1 MEKMNPFMKAL
12 TVLICALI
20 LSFQYTIQL
29 NLVVIV
35 FTLILL
41 CAFSRCSK
49 RSLLLCL
56 MPALLTAVSLFFT
69 ALWFTD
75 DSVNMMSD
83 SRSANQYD
91 LIGMTISGSAMD
103 QGILLSTRV
112 LAFAMLGLLFAL
124 TTNRE
129 EFVLSLIWQGHLP
142 PKYAYGVLAA
152 LSLLPTLK
160 AEIKDTRL
168 AYKVRGIRLYPWS
181 MKPVFIMLVN
191 TIHWSECI
199 AMAME
204 TKGFDSTGKR
214 TYYTKPKV
222 GIIDYCFLIGLPLG
236 LLLLIR

>member
-1 MEKMNPFMKAL
+1 MEQMNPFMKAL

-20 LSFQYTIQL
+20 LSFQYTIYV
-29 NLVVIV
+29 NVVVIV
-35 FTLILL
+35 FTFIVLL
-41 CAFSRCSK
+41 ACSKCSK
-49 RSLLLCL
+49 RSLFLCL
-56 MPALLTAVSLFFT
+56 LPALLTAISLFFT
-69 ALWFTD
+69 ALWF
-75 DSVNMMSD
+75 SNGSGNMVTESMV
-83 SRSANQYD
+83 ANHYD
-91 LIGMTISGSAMD
+91 LVGMTISGSSVY

-124 TTNRE
+124 TTNGE

-168 AYKVRGIRLYPWS
+168 AYKVRGIKLYPWS
-181 MKPVFIMLVN
+181 IKPVFVMLVN

-204 TKGFDSTGKR
+204 SKGFDSTGER
-214 TYYTKPKV
+214 TYYKKPAIGMK
-222 GIIDYCFLIGLPLG
+222 DYCFLIGLPLG